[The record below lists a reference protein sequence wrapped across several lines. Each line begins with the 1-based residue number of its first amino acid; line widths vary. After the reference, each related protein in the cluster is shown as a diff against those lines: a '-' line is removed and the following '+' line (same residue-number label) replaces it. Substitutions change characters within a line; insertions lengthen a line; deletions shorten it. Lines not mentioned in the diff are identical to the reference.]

1 MQLSKK
7 LFRDLI
13 IILFGLAGIGWF
25 FYSFSQY
32 HPFATGK
39 IAHSKD
45 KIIEKADSVFQS
57 WQYQSL
63 EFFPSTNFSPNS
75 QFIDTLQVR
84 WGKSELKKKV
94 EESQF
99 LQRLPLLSWEIRE
112 YTNQPELSGV
122 QVRFGLNTSGEVI
135 SFSASNELISR
146 QRPFNRY
153 AVRSIFQGQ
162 VQNYTRALEDSLIRG
177 LTDYQH
183 LNTSST
189 SGSQSSVVIERLREI
204 RGNRDEEVYTM
215 NNIWNL
221 VDFYINR
228 TAWSEFDLKQD
239 TVQLL
244 DEGGI
249 RFARAVLSAA
259 DSLTGVSVEL
269 TLDVLPAGSLKSL
282 EYDLHPKLESE
293 SGIYTEVLKS
303 TALFVMLV
311 FGMWL
316 LFVFYLRIKARAIDT
331 RPAMIIAVMA
341 GFIIPGAWILQLV
354 NELGLMYG
362 LSGANQIINNVMGL
376 AVLGA
381 ISAIGFFVITAVSDS
396 ITRQYWPA
404 KLKTWDLVRRG
415 LFTNKPVGW
424 GIINAIAIA
433 GLLSGIVGIFFA
445 GIPSAYLSADIEF
458 ISDNYFLPSLA
469 NLMVTASL
477 VLIIVI
483 PIYLI
488 LGNQIK
494 GVINRDWVIPVM
506 SALIFCL
513 LDILPFSIEPDA
525 YNRMMNATLG
535 LVLGYFY
542 LRHDFLTIVF
552 GFFVF
557 LNLVS
562 TSKGWVIEGSP
573 DANTFYLFILVLLSF
588 SVLGLY
594 FIVKGRDRKELPE
607 YVPAYIEEQAKEQRL
622 KQELSIARVVQQTF
636 LPSKI
641 HHLPGIDIAGVCIPA
656 QETGGD
662 YYDMISLGEQRTAI
676 AIGDVS
682 GKGIRAAFYMTF
694 TKGVLHSLSALI
706 FSPVELL
713 NQLNRLFNE
722 NATRGTFISMIYGIL
737 EADKRVFTFARA
749 GHNPMLIVRNNGDTE
764 WLRPDGLGIGVT
776 KGDKFLKHT
785 QEATLQLKEGDVVIL
800 YTDGITEMLNSGS
813 HFYGEERL
821 KRLVKGVRK
830 ASSEKILEI
839 IIDDVNEF
847 KGMVKQHDDMT
858 LVIIKADASAN
869 Q

>member
-13 IILFGLAGIGWF
+13 ILLFGLAGIGWF

-32 HPFATGK
+32 HPFSTGK
-39 IAHSKD
+39 ITQSKD

-75 QFIDTLQVR
+75 EFIDTVQVK
-84 WGKSELKKKV
+84 WGKGEFKKKI

-112 YTNQPELSGV
+112 YTSQPELSGV

-135 SFSASNELISR
+135 SFTASNELISR

-153 AVRSIFQGQ
+153 AVRSVFQNQ
-162 VQNYTRALEDSLIRG
+162 VQNYARALEDSLIRG

-183 LNTSST
+183 LNTTST
-189 SGSQSSVVIERLREI
+189 SGSHSSVVIERLREI
-204 RGNRDEEVYTM
+204 RGSKDEEVYTT
-215 NNIWNL
+215 NNIWDL

-239 TVQLL
+239 TVQLI

-249 RFARAVLSAA
+249 RFARAVMSAE
-259 DSLTGVSVEL
+259 DSLTGVGVEL

-282 EYDLHPKLESE
+282 EYELYPKLEAE
-293 SGIYTEVLKS
+293 RGIYTEVLKS

-331 RPAMIIAVMA
+331 QPAMIIAVLA

-381 ISAIGFFVITAVSDS
+381 VSAIGFFVITAVSDS
-396 ITRQYWPA
+396 ITRQYWPS

-445 GIPSAYLSADIEF
+445 GIPSSYLSADIEF

-494 GVINRDWVIPVM
+494 GVINRDWVIPIM
-506 SALIFCL
+506 SALLFCL

-706 FSPVELL
+706 LSPVELL

-764 WLRPDGLGIGVT
+764 WLKPDGLGIGVT

-785 QEATLQLKEGDVVIL
+785 QEATLKLKEGDVVIL
-800 YTDGITEMLNSGS
+800 YTDGITEMLNSGN

-847 KGMVKQHDDMT
+847 KGMAKQHDDMT
-858 LVIIKADASAN
+858 LVIIKADASVN